1 MMIRT
6 DQPKLVSA
14 LPVVLAVDD
23 DQAALEWIAMVLKK
37 YEVLTTTNGA
47 EALDIVRSRRVDC
60 VLLDLRMPG
69 IDGRQV
75 RSQINAFDPHL
86 DVILPT
92 GVVQAPGTARA
103 TERGGLHVVGGW

>member
-37 YEVLTTTNGA
+37 YEVLKTTNGA

-69 IDGRQV
+69 LDGLQV
-75 RSQINAFDPHL
+75 LSQIKEFEPHL
-86 DVILPT
+86 DMLIAS
-92 GVVQAPGTARA
+92 GVVQPQDISTALK
-103 TERGGLHVVGGW
+103 RGSL